1 MTTTIKSRIRY
12 GIDHNGVIS
21 RYNVPGALGTQWVSY
36 IRLSGDRAMSIG
48 WTDKASEATRGYDW
62 HTFRA
67 VQNFNKRK
75 AS

>member
-1 MTTTIKSRIRY
+1 MQTTATKSRIRY
-12 GIDHNGVIS
+12 GMDHNGAIS

-36 IRLSGDRAMSIG
+36 IRLSGNRAESIV
-48 WTDKASEATRGYDW
+48 WTDSSSEAAEGFDM

-75 AS
+75 A